1 MSDPRETAAPAQAPA
16 SGREPTGGN
25 RLLIDLGPLLVF
37 FAVNFLAPVPGPLK
51 VFVATGAFMAA
62 MIAAMAY
69 SLVRYRH
76 ISPLL
81 WFSGVM
87 VVVMGGLT
95 LWLQDETFIKL
106 KPTIYYA
113 FVAALLGF
121 GLATG
126 RPLLKAVLGSSYP
139 GLDQTGWIKL
149 TRNWALFF
157 AFMAL
162 LNEAVWR
169 NSSTDFWIGFKLW
182 GAIPLT
188 LLFALAN
195 VPMLMKHGL
204 LRDDAKPAEPGPI
217 E

>member
-1 MSDPRETAAPAQAPA
+1 MSKETAK
-16 SGREPTGGN
+16 SEPGGGTK
-25 RLLIDLGPLLVF
+25 LLIDLGPLLLF
-37 FAVNFLAPVPGPLK
+37 FIANFFAPVPGPMK
-51 VFVATGAFMAA
+51 IFVATGVFMVAMLAA
-62 MIAAMAY
+62 MLLSQI
-69 SLVRYRH
+69 RYRT

-81 WFSGVM
+81 WFSGLT

-95 LWLQDETFIKL
+95 IWLQNETFIKM
-106 KPTIYYA
+106 KPTFYYVL
-113 FVAALLGF
+113 VAGLLGF

-139 GLDQTGWIKL
+139 GLDNEGWRKL

-157 AFMAL
+157 LFMAG

-169 NSSTDFWIGFKLW
+169 ATSTDFWVGFKLW

-188 LLFALAN
+188 LIFAAAN
-195 VPMLMKHGL
+195 VPMLIRHGL
-204 LRDDAKPAEPGPI
+204 ATDPKPVEPGPV